1 MSTEIW
7 SDTLIM
13 SFQDLWGGVIGFA
26 PKLIVAI
33 IIFVIGLLI
42 ASIIGRFVDKII
54 KSLRVDKAFQSVG
67 VDEMLHKGGFT
78 LNSGHFIGGLVQW
91 VFVVV
96 FFFSSFGIFGLC

>member
-1 MSTEIW
+1 MPTEIC

-13 SFQDLWGGVIGFA
+13 SFQNLWGGVIGFA
-26 PKLIVAI
+26 PKIIVAI

-54 KSLRVDKAFQSVG
+54 RSLRVDKAFQSVG

-78 LNSGHFIGGLVQW
+78 LNSGHFIGGLGQW
-91 VFVVV
+91 RAEEQTPEPH
-96 FFFSSFGIFGLC
+96 